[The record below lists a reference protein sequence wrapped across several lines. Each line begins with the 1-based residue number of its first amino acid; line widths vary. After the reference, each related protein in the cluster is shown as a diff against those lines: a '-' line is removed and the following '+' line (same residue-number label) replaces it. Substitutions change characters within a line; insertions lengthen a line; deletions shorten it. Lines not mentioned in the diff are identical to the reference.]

1 MAAGSCS
8 LSADNL
14 GEQLARYRRLGAAAT
29 RIEHRELG
37 LTARF
42 DDSIDLALLDQTI
55 AIERGCCSFFTLAY
69 ETSERVLSI
78 SVDGP
83 ERIDVLELI
92 GSALH
97 GTGLPS
103 DPRCPVPK

>member
-8 LSADNL
+8 LAADDL
-14 GEQLARYRRLGAAAT
+14 QAQLRRYRQLGAAAT
-29 RIEHRELG
+29 SIEHRELG

-55 AIERGCCSFFTLAY
+55 AIERGCCSFFTLGY
-69 ETSERVLSI
+69 ETSQRALSI

-92 GSALH
+92 GSALR

-103 DPRCPVPK
+103 ERR